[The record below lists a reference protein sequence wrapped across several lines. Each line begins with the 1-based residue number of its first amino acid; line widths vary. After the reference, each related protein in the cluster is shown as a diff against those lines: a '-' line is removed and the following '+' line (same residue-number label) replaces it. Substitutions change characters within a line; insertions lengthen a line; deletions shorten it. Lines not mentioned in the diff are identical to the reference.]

1 MFVRASFFAILL
13 VAFSSFPSAA
23 RTPASIPQPVAI
35 LTQALNAAG
44 GTFGLSLIQDFTATG
59 TITYF
64 WAGDQVQGPATIRAR
79 GFNQFRLD
87 AGLPS
92 GMRTEVINRGA
103 GQLKGSDGNLIS
115 LPLHN
120 TVNLGILTF
129 PYLSLSAALGDPL
142 TTTLY
147 VGLVD
152 LAGRQAFQI
161 RTQRNF
167 ALGIDPQ
174 GIVSGLTVTDYFVDT
189 ATNLL
194 LKVSDMTHPEE
205 TLTRSFPH
213 DLEFENYTQTNGANF
228 PMLVRE
234 KIDGQTIW
242 ELHLSAVT
250 FNGGLTD
257 SDFVIQ

>member
-1 MFVRASFFAILL
+1 MFTRACFFLILILAAASF
-13 VAFSSFPSAA
+13 SATA
-23 RTPASIPQPVAI
+23 RTPAAVPQAVAI

-44 GTFGLSLIQDFTATG
+44 GTFGLSSIQDFTATG

-79 GFNQFRLD
+79 GFYQFRLD
-87 AGLPS
+87 AGLPA

-103 GQLKGSDGNLIS
+103 GQLKESDGKLTS
-115 LPLHN
+115 LPMHM
-120 TVNLGILTF
+120 TVNLGIVNV
-129 PYLSLSAALGDPL
+129 PYLSLAAALGDPL

-152 LAGRQAFQI
+152 LAGRPAHQI
-161 RTQRNF
+161 RTQRHF
-167 ALGIDPQ
+167 ASGADPQ
-174 GIVSGLTVTDYFVDT
+174 GVVSSLTVTDYFVDT
-189 ATNLL
+189 GTNLL

-205 TLTRSFPH
+205 TLTRSYPH
-213 DLEFENYTQTNGANF
+213 DMEFENYTQTNGANI

-234 KIDGQTIW
+234 KIDGQTVW
-242 ELHLSAVT
+242 ELHLNAVA

-257 SDFVIQ
+257 LDFAIQ